1 MRDQFK
7 AGMSAHDLAAGYKLH
22 PETIRK
28 ILIEELGTEA
38 WWRINGVNRRNYLQ
52 EQKEGNSNED

>member
-1 MRDQFK
+1 MLPSDI
-7 AGMSAHDLAAGYKLH
+7 ASGYKLH

-38 WWRINGVNRRNYLQ
+38 WWRINGSNRRNYMESL
-52 EQKEGNSNED
+52 KEGNSDEN